1 MSLRN
6 MGAHGASMFASARAV
21 VEDLRKRETVA
32 DLDTLIEDAG
42 KLVNEVRGGVA
53 LFKLA
58 VGAAASVLV
67 GSNMRI
73 QGEKGQEGEGSHDGP
88 K

>member
-21 VEDLRKRETVA
+21 IDDLRKRETVA

-42 KLVNEVRGGVA
+42 KLVNEIRGGVA

-58 VGAAASVLV
+58 VGAAAGVLIGGDQV
-67 GSNMRI
+67 DVRI
-73 QGEKGQEGEGSHDGP
+73 KGQEGEVES
-88 K
+88 